1 MSSIDEIRD
10 ARIKKLELLK
20 ERGIDP
26 YPAHTKRELS
36 VADAIKEFEAL
47 ERSGDLKW
55 ISGRIMSL
63 RGQGAIIFVTLND
76 GTGNFQ
82 ALFKKDLLPPL
93 SPTDSSPQAGEQ
105 KLSFDFFNEVVD
117 IGDFIEVQGTFF
129 ATKRGEK
136 TIEVKDW
143 QMLTK
148 TLLPLPEKWHGLQDV
163 EERFRKRYLDILM
176 DPEIKETFE
185 KKAKFWDATR
195 NFLKKENFLEV
206 ETPTLEVTT
215 GGAEARP
222 FKTHH
227 NNFDIDVYMR
237 ISVGE
242 LWQKRLLAAGFP
254 KVFEIGRV
262 YRNEGSSPE
271 HTQEFT
277 NMEFYAGYMDYLQG
291 MEFTERMIKEV
302 VQETFGT
309 LEFEIHGNKVDFSP
323 KWERIGYVDTIQK
336 MLGIDV
342 LSASEKEMT
351 AKLDELGVKYEGTN
365 KERLTDSLW
374 KVCRKKIIGPA
385 WLIDVPKLVSPLSK
399 AKPENPLLT
408 ERVQLILAGAE
419 CTNGF
424 SELNDPLDQRERFE
438 IQQKLIEG
446 GDEEAMMPDMEFVEM
461 LEHGMPPAF
470 GFAYGE
476 RLFTFLVDK
485 PLRETQLFPLM
496 RPKEHIKNKNT
507 KSKETMLAVA
517 VLNTGAGLEP
527 WQELNSIAHLNAA
540 FGARVGKEL
549 FTKDFVTSKDNKK
562 IKLNIKNAIIIKSA
576 DSSKSILELSLKA
589 KEQGLEVDEFI
600 REMIETTNDK
610 KITEITASKNLDEV
624 EYLGVL
630 IYGPK
635 TSVEKLTSD
644 FKKYS

>member
-1 MSSIDEIRD
+1 MSSIDEIRGL
-10 ARIKKLELLK
+10 RIKKLKLLESK
-20 ERGIDP
+20 GVNP
-26 YPAHTKRELS
+26 YPAESKREITL
-36 VADAIKEFEAL
+36 ADAILNFDSLEVKKET
-47 ERSGDLKW
+47 KW
-55 ISGRIMSL
+55 IAGRIMSI
-63 RGQGAIIFVTLND
+63 RGQGAIIFITLND
-76 GTGNFQ
+76 GTAAFQ
-82 ALFKKDLLPPL
+82 GLLKKDVIG
-93 SPTDSSPQAGEQ
+93 DE
-105 KLSFDFFNEVVD
+105 KFDFWSEVVD
-117 IGDFIEVQGTFF
+117 IGDFVELQGTFF
-129 ATKRGEK
+129 TTNRGEK
-136 TIEVKDW
+136 TLEAKDW
-143 QMLTK
+143 RMLSK
-148 TLLPLPEKWHGLQDV
+148 SLRPLPEKWHGLTDA

-176 DPEIKETFE
+176 NPELKDLFA

-195 NFLKKENFLEV
+195 KFLKKENFLEV

-227 NNFDIDVYMR
+227 NDFDIDVYMR

-254 KVFEIGRV
+254 RVFEIGRV

-277 NMEFYAGYMDYLQG
+277 GLEFYCGYMDYLQG

-302 VQETFGT
+302 AMETFGT
-309 LEFEIHGNKVDFSP
+309 LQFETHGSKVDLAP
-323 KWERIGYVDTIQK
+323 VWERIPYVDTVKK
-336 MLGIDV
+336 MIGINV
-342 LSASEKEMT
+342 LTGTEEEMMK
-351 AKLDELGVKYEGTN
+351 KLDELKVKYEGIN

-374 KVCRKKIIGPA
+374 KYCRKQIVGPA

-424 SELNDPLDQRERFE
+424 SELNDPIDQSERFE
-438 IQQKLIEG
+438 VQKKLIEA
-446 GDEEAMMPDMEFVEM
+446 GDDEAMMPDDEFVEM

-470 GFAYGE
+470 GFAYGD

-496 RPKEHIKNKNT
+496 RPEGQNKKPDN
-507 KSKETMLAVA
+507 KKGMLVVA
-517 VLNTGAGLEP
+517 VLNKEAKLEP
-527 WQELNSIAHLNAA
+527 WQELNTIAHLNAA
-540 FGARVGKEL
+540 FGARVGRGDL
-549 FTKDFVTSKDNKK
+549 FTRDTIASKDNQK
-562 IKLNIKNAIIIKSA
+562 IKLNIKNAIMIKTAPSG
-576 DSSKSILELSLKA
+576 KVLRELLEKA
-589 KEQGLEVDEFI
+589 KEAKLEVDEFT
-600 REMIETTNDK
+600 REMIETTSDK
-610 KITEITASKNLDEV
+610 KVIEITASKNFDEI

-635 TSVEKLTSD
+635 DIVESLTAHLKL
-644 FKKYS
+644 Y